1 MNKKTSV
8 QWIVFLIA
16 LAVIFIGTSQPS
28 EAGRDEGPVIYVTS
42 QDLYYDSIVL
52 TDLSARGPFQ
62 LLEMEGPMSGSQT
75 EFGPGDK
82 DYSGGRW
89 WVDVND
95 NGEMDDEDNY
105 FMCPIIGPGRNEP

>member
-8 QWIVFLIA
+8 QWMIFFIA
-16 LAVIFIGTSQPS
+16 LAVIFIGTSQLS
-28 EAGRDEGPVIYVTS
+28 EAGRGEGPVIYVTS

-52 TDLSARGPFQ
+52 TDLPARGPFQ
-62 LLEMEGPMSGSQT
+62 LLEMGGPMSGPQT

-82 DYSGGRW
+82 DYSGGQW

-105 FMCPIIGPGRNEP
+105 FVCPIIGPGRDEQ

>member
-1 MNKKTSV
+1 MPKKTSV
-8 QWIVFLIA
+8 QQIIFLIA

-28 EAGRDEGPVIYVTS
+28 EAGRGEGPVIYVTS

-52 TDLSARGPFQ
+52 TDLPARGPFQ
-62 LLEMEGPMSGSQT
+62 LLEMEGPMTGLQT

-82 DYSGGRW
+82 DYFGGQW

-105 FMCPIIGPGRNEP
+105 FMCPLLGPGRDEP

>member
-1 MNKKTSV
+1 MSKKTSV
-8 QWIVFLIA
+8 QWIIFLIA

-28 EAGRDEGPVIYVTS
+28 EAGSRKGPVIYVTS

-52 TDLSARGPFQ
+52 TDLPARGPFQ
-62 LLEMEGPMSGSQT
+62 LLDMEGPMTGVQT

-105 FMCPIIGPGRNEP
+105 FMCPLFGPGRDEP